1 MDLENDVTLWDAFR
15 LLEKFFDSKIMSKN
29 ELQQALSKNAQHV
42 YA

>member
-1 MDLENDVTLWDAFR
+1 MTSHYGMHFGFQKNFSI
-15 LLEKFFDSKIMSKN
+15 KKIMSKN